1 MKEILKF
8 DIKASGGMA
17 ALPYIVFWF
26 FIVMSGIIGDL
37 FMQKLKI
44 RKTVVRKIFNGLGNL
59 LALLNYKN
67 HSRF

>member
-1 MKEILKF
+1 MKEVLKF

-26 FIVMSGIIGDL
+26 FIVMSGVVGDL

-59 LALLNYKN
+59 TNPYQ
-67 HSRF
+67 STD